1 MGKIFKQLARHWAA
15 CLAVVALLF
24 VQAYCDLSLPD
35 YTSKIVDTGI
45 QQGGIESP
53 LPETVRQSTLD
64 ALSLLMSE
72 EDADALQNAYG
83 YYLQD
88 DGVLKLRSDLTDAER
103 TALEEAVTTPD
114 IVLYMAAA
122 QNANA
127 PAGQN
132 AAAMAPLSGYQSEDE
147 TAGAEAETMT
157 AAPTAEDLDAVCG
170 QFTALAQMPGFSRE
184 MIQQQLASAMEQVDE
199 TTLSSMASQATL
211 LVSLEY
217 EAQGVSHDVQMAYL
231 FRVGG
236 QMLALTLL
244 MVVVAILVGLIASRV
259 SASIGRELRRE
270 TFSSVIHFSN
280 AEIEN
285 FSTAS
290 LITRTTNDIQQVQFT
305 CVILLRMVAYA
316 PILGIGGVMHV
327 TQGNTGLAW
336 IIVLDVAALLLL
348 ITVLMSVAMPKFK
361 IMQTLV
367 DKLNL
372 VSREILTGVMPVR
385 AFSRESFEEKRFD
398 AASRELMGT
407 QLFTNRAMVAMMPF
421 MTLIMNGTSL
431 LIVWFG
437 GKAMDAGTMQVGE
450 MIAFITYT
458 MQIVM
463 SFLMLAMVAV
473 MLPRA
478 GVAADRIDEVI
489 RTKATIHDPDEADA
503 KAAKEHKNWQGVV
516 EFHDV
521 SFRFPGADSDALEHI
536 SFTAKPGETTAIIG
550 STGCGKSTLLN
561 LIPRFYDV
569 TGGSVTVDGIDV
581 RQMPQAQLHDLLGYV
596 PQKGVLFSGTIES
609 NLKFG
614 GAQITNA
621 GMKKAA
627 SIAQATEFIDA
638 KPEGYA
644 SPIAQGGSN
653 VSGGQKQRLSIA
665 RAIAK
670 EPKIYLFDDSFSALD
685 YKTDVTLRRA
695 LKEETDNATVI
706 IVAQRI
712 STVLHANQI
721 LVLDDGR
728 LVGKGTHA
736 QLMANCPE
744 YQEIARSQ
752 LSQKELNLQDL
763 NTGKEDE

>member
-1 MGKIFKQLARHWAA
+1 MTKIFKQLARHWAV
-15 CLAVVALLF
+15 CLVVFALLF
-24 VQAYCDLSLPD
+24 VQAYCDLALPD

-53 LPETVRQSTLD
+53 LPQTVRQSTLD
-64 ALSLLMSE
+64 TLSLLMSE
-72 EDADALQNAYG
+72 EDAQKLQNAYQ

-88 DGVLKLRSDLTDAER
+88 DGVLQLRSDLTEDER
-103 TALEEAVTTPD
+103 TALEDAVTTPD

-122 QNANA
+122 QAANT

-132 AAAMAPLSGYQSEDE
+132 SMGMTGLAEMPSAAAGTDTE
-147 TAGAEAETMT
+147 TVTPT
-157 AAPTAEDLDAVCG
+157 AADLDTVCS
-170 QFTALAQMPGFSRE
+170 QFAAMSQMPGFDRS
-184 MIQQQLASAMEQVDE
+184 MLQKQLDSAM
-199 TTLSSMASQATL
+199 SQLDSTL
-211 LVSLEY
+211 LENLKSQSLLLVQLEY
-217 EAQGVSHDVQMAYL
+217 EAQGVARNVQMGYL

-244 MVVVAILVGLIASRV
+244 MVAVAVAVGFLASRV
-259 SASIGRELRRE
+259 SAAIGRDLRRE
-270 TFSSVIHFSN
+270 TFSSVIGFSN

-327 TQGNTGLAW
+327 AQGNTGLAW

-348 ITVLMSVAMPKFK
+348 ITVLMSIAMPKFK

-398 AASRELMGT
+398 AASRELMCT

-437 GKAMDAGTMQVGE
+437 GKAMDAGNMQVGE

-478 GVAADRIDEVI
+478 GVAADRIDEVC
-489 RTKATIHDPDEADA
+489 RTKASIHDPDAATA
-503 KAAKEHKNWQGVV
+503 KPALEKKDWDGVV
-516 EFHDV
+516 RFEDV

-536 SFTAKPGETTAIIG
+536 SFTANPGETTAIIG
-550 STGCGKSTLLN
+550 STGCGKSSLLN

-569 TGGSVTVDGIDV
+569 TGGRVTIDGIDV
-581 RQMPQAQLHDLLGYV
+581 REMPQEQLHSLLGYV

-614 GAQITNA
+614 GAQITDA

-736 QLMANCPE
+736 QLMATCPE